1 MNQTNNLTIE
11 VRSFSYKRGIPY
23 DATGHGGGFVFD
35 CRAILNP
42 GRYERYMMLSGKSQE
57 VVDFFIKNTHA
68 GAFLEHARR
77 LVQMSIQNY
86 LEREFNHLTVA
97 FGCTGGRH
105 RSVYC
110 AEEMA
115 KWLRDNF
122 DVTVDLQH
130 LDLIA

>member
-1 MNQTNNLTIE
+1 MDQTNNLTIE
-11 VRSFSYKRGIPY
+11 VRSFSYKRGMPY
-23 DATGHGGGFVFD
+23 DPSGHGGGFVFD

-42 GRYERYMMLSGKSQE
+42 GRYERYMMLSGKDQE
-57 VVDFFIKNTHA
+57 VMDFFINNTQA
-68 GAFLEHARR
+68 GTFLDHARQ

-86 LEREFNHLTVA
+86 LERDFSHLMVA
-97 FGCTGGRH
+97 FGCTGGQH

-115 KWLRDNF
+115 QWLRNNF

-130 LDLIA
+130 LDLPT